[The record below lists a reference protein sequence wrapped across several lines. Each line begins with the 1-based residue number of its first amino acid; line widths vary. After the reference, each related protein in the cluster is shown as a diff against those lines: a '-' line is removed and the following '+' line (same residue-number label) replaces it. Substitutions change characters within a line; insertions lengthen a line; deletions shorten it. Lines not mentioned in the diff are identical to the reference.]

1 MKFTLV
7 KNGRYLGL
15 SGEVKSNEVDIV
27 ETMSIENALTFPK
40 IEFAKKFVDKSNIEC
55 EIREVDNE

>member
-15 SGEVKSNEVDIV
+15 SSEVDIV
-27 ETMSIENALTFPK
+27 ETISIENALTFPK
-40 IEFAKKFVDKSNIEC
+40 IEFAKKFIKDSKIEC